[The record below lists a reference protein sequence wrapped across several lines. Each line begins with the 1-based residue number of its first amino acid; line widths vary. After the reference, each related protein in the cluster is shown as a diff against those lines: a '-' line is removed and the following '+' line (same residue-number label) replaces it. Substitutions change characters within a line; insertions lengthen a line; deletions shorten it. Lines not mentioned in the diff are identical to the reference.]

1 MGDFC
6 RICIYEESR
15 VVSSKRGSVDSVV
28 PLYCLLA
35 YLNTFLLMLET
46 TLEES
51 ESEMAA
57 RQYI

>member
-1 MGDFC
+1 M
-6 RICIYEESR
+6 
-15 VVSSKRGSVDSVV
+15 VSSKRGSVDSVV